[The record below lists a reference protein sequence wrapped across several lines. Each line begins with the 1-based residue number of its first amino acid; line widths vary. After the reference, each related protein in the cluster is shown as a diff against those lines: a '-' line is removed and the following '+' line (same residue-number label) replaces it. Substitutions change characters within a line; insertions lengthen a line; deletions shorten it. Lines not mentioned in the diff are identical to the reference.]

1 MVEDNVM
8 MSGIFVVGFVTLMVI
23 TMEITWSVK
32 NKGRL
37 K

>member
-1 MVEDNVM
+1 
-8 MSGIFVVGFVTLMVI
+8 MSGLFVLGFITMMVI

-32 NKGRL
+32 NKGEL

>member
-8 MSGIFVVGFVTLMVI
+8 MSGLFVFGFVTLMVI
-23 TMEITWSVK
+23 TMETTWSVK
-32 NKGRL
+32 NKGKL

>member
-1 MVEDNVM
+1 M

>member
-1 MVEDNVM
+1 M
-8 MSGIFVVGFVTLMVI
+8 MSGLFVLGFITMMVI

-32 NKGRL
+32 NKGEL

>member
-1 MVEDNVM
+1 M
-8 MSGIFVVGFVTLMVI
+8 MSGLFVFGFISLMVI